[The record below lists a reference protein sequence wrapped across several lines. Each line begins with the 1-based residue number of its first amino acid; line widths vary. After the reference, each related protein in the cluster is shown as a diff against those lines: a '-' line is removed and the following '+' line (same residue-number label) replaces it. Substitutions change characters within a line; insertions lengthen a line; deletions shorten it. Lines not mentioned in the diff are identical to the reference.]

1 MRMIGTTF
9 YPVNIGSS
17 IYNPFPKVI
26 NSQNDI
32 DDFMIGNDLPVI
44 DVSIFRKSEKENKP
58 IISDDESESYFN
70 FRSII
75 PDSFYE
81 LGEKFIANSV
91 FAIAALALILI
102 GIVLL
107 FGEVLS
113 ENKETIIKA
122 VV

>member
-26 NSQNDI
+26 NSKTDI

-70 FRSII
+70 SLI
-75 PDSFYE
+75 PDSFYQ